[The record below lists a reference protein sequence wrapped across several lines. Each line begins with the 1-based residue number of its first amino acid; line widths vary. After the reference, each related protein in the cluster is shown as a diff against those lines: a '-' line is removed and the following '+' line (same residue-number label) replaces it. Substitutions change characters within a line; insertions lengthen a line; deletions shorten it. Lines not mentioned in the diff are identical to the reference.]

1 MVACTLLK
9 ATNLQDQHTWLDK
22 VKWIILFHMA
32 ETLTRVTYEK
42 VKDLSFGARAA
53 CISFSEA
60 GDDFFFNKMENVQ
73 MLFIRTVK
81 VQGAV

>member
-1 MVACTLLK
+1 
-9 ATNLQDQHTWLDK
+9 
-22 VKWIILFHMA
+22 MA